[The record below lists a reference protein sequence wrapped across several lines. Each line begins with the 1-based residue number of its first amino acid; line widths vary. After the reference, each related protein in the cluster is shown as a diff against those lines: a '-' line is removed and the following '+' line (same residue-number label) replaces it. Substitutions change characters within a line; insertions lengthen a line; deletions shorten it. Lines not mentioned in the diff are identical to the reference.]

1 MRPTEISVG
10 ASLLAMATAQPTS
23 SPADP
28 PLSRASSLPQGIGGV
43 TGSCAHPGTKTVGA
57 SLLAMATAQPT
68 SSPADPPLSRASPL
82 PQGIGGVTGS
92 CCQSKSVWERA

>member
-43 TGSCAHPGTKTVGA
+43 TGSCA
-57 SLLAMATAQPT
+57 QP
-68 SSPADPPLSRASPL
+68 
-82 PQGIGGVTGS
+82 
-92 CCQSKSVWERA
+92 KSVWERACSRWRQHSQHHRQLTRRFREQASSHRGLAV